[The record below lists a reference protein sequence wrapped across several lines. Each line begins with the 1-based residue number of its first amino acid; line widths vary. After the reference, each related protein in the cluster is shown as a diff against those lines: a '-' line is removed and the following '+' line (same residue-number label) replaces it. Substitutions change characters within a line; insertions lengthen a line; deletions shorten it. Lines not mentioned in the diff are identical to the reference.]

1 MSCKIEGCENDVHA
15 TGLCNT
21 HYIRKNRDS
30 VNKPMKALVEQH
42 GVYDE
47 CQLSDCNENHYGKGL
62 CKQHYQKWRWY
73 YVKKKLV
80 EYLGGQCCKCDCNE
94 LASLD
99 FHHLDKEEKKFGI
112 ADKLHTYGYERLLKE
127 AKKCTLMCAN
137 CHRSHHFPREKMG
150 EMEKVADNIYAVD
163 KLFE

>member
-30 VNKPMKALVEQH
+30 VNKPMQAPVEQH

-62 CKQHYQKWRWY
+62 CKQHY
-73 YVKKKLV
+73 
-80 EYLGGQCCKCDCNE
+80 
-94 LASLD
+94 
-99 FHHLDKEEKKFGI
+99 
-112 ADKLHTYGYERLLKE
+112 
-127 AKKCTLMCAN
+127 
-137 CHRSHHFPREKMG
+137 
-150 EMEKVADNIYAVD
+150 
-163 KLFE
+163 